1 MNVARKN
8 SRAELYRRALV
19 ALNDMNIALHEARS
33 MDELLHVLVVKAF
46 EGLGFDRGLIYLVEG
61 DYLRVVAAIDL
72 IRMEHGGVIR
82 RRIGYD
88 MTRERSVEI
97 DALRTGRLIH
107 VRDAPNDPRVSPKFR
122 YATSNTP
129 EYCAVPILGRERP
142 IGVLTID
149 KFYSRRPI
157 TDTDTFF
164 LEIFARQIGVAIEG
178 LRWSQELERL
188 VEEKSREVRRLQ
200 LFLETVFRNLPAA
213 IVTVD
218 CQNRITAANPAAR
231 TLLGLPE
238 IRGPVAWET
247 LPPPVQSAAGSLRTL
262 LGDALRERPVRDR
275 TVRLPGPPPRLLHV
289 STAPLQDP
297 GSGQAGA
304 VAIGWDV
311 TDRVKIEETLQRM
324 SRLTALGTLAA
335 GVAHEIRNPLAGIRG
350 LVQILQGRL
359 EDADPRSRFIEKI
372 IEEIGRLDHIVRDL
386 LQFSRQSR
394 GHVRPVAV
402 QELVQRVLFLCRKE
416 LESRKIWVHQDLPS
430 RPLRVRGEPASLQQ
444 ALLNL
449 MLNAA
454 QAMRGGGEL
463 EVSARPVAVPA
474 RDLEQLWE
482 WVRSGRPAAPEPRTA
497 CLTVRDTGEG
507 MTGEV
512 LEQVFHPFFTTR
524 RDGTGLGLYIVHRI
538 VEQHGGVILAE
549 SQPGEGSAFHMFLPL
564 EAASDP
570 CGARQRKG

>member
-1 MNVARKN
+1 MGVPDE
-8 SRAELYRRALV
+8 SAELYRRALV

-33 MDELLHVLVVKAF
+33 MGELLHVLVVKAF
-46 EGLGFDRGLIYLVEG
+46 EGLGFDRGLIYLVDG

-72 IRMEHGGVIR
+72 IRMEHGGIIR

-88 MTRERSVEI
+88 LTRERAVEI
-97 DALRTGRLIH
+97 EALRTARLIH
-107 VRDAPNDPRVSPKFR
+107 VRDAPNDPRVSAKFR
-122 YATSNTP
+122 HATSNTP
-129 EYCAVPILGRERP
+129 EYCAVPILGREQP

-157 TDTDTFF
+157 TETDKFF

-188 VEEKSREVRRLQ
+188 VEEKSHEVRRLQ

-218 CQNRITAANPAAR
+218 CENRITAANPAAR
-231 TLLGLPE
+231 SLLGLPRV
-238 IRGPVAWET
+238 RGPVAWET
-247 LPPPVQSAAGSLRTL
+247 LPPKVQGITGPLRSI
-262 LGDALRERPVRDR
+262 LGEALSGRWARDR
-275 TVRLPGPPPRLLHV
+275 TLRLSGSPPRLLHV

-297 GSGQAGA
+297 GTGQAGA

-359 EDADPRSRFIEKI
+359 EDADPRGRFIDKI

-386 LQFSRQSR
+386 LRFSRQSR
-394 GHVRPVAV
+394 DQAQPVAV
-402 QELVQRVLFLCRKE
+402 QELIHRVLFLCRRE
-416 LESRKIWVHQDLPS
+416 LESRKIWVRQDLP
-430 RPLRVRGEPASLQQ
+430 PGLLRVRGEPGSLQQ
-444 ALLNL
+444 AVLNL
-449 MLNAA
+449 VLNAA
-454 QAMRGGGEL
+454 QSMRGGGEL
-463 EVSARPVAVPA
+463 TVSVRPVAIPA
-474 RDLEQLWE
+474 RDLERLWE
-482 WVRSGRPAAPEPRTA
+482 WVREERAGEGPPESA

-507 MTGEV
+507 MPEDV
-512 LEQVFHPFFTTR
+512 LAQVFHPFFTTR
-524 RDGTGLGLYIVHRI
+524 GDGTGLGLYIVHRI

-549 SQPGEGSAFHMFLPL
+549 SQPGQGSAFHMFLPL
-564 EAASDP
+564 EGAA
-570 CGARQRKG
+570 ARTERSA